1 MKQFF
6 VLVLGVCSM
15 LFLTNCT
22 PTKEITVK
30 KKPPKAKTMA
40 AEDCGDG
47 KQWVSGYY
55 QYKKDEFVWK
65 KGKCIT
71 KKEGQIYLPGRWA
84 KDMEG
89 NYTFKPGGW
98 KPVGKKL
105 TDQ

>member
-1 MKQFF
+1 MKHFLI
-6 VLVLGVCSM
+6 LVLGFCSI

-30 KKPPKAKTMA
+30 KKPPKAKNMA
-40 AEDCGDG
+40 AKNCGSG

-55 QYKKDEFVWK
+55 QYKKDKFVWK
-65 KGKCIT
+65 DGRCIT

-105 TDQ
+105 QRK